1 MALVTVTVAVV
12 VAVCRKLGLQVHP
25 IVAGARELLV
35 LIETVEG
42 FWQLRLIMD
51 M

>member
-12 VAVCRKLGLQVHP
+12 CRKLGLQVHL

-35 LIETVEG
+35 LIETVGG